1 MLTARHNPS
10 LIGHTEAEATLLAAV
25 ASGRLPH
32 AWLLLGPKGIGKATL
47 AFRFARYLLSG
58 LGEAV
63 KAEAGPSLFGDDE
76 PAAAA
81 PPQSLAL
88 DPDHPIFRRIA
99 AKGHADLMVL
109 DADLA
114 TGRSTVIPADAIR
127 TLGPFLH
134 QTAGEGGRRVVIVDA
149 LDELNPTGAN
159 ALLKLV
165 EEPPAGA
172 VLILVAHS
180 MARVLPTIR
189 SRCRTLRL
197 APLTTADVE
206 AVLAEQA
213 PTEDP
218 AARAQAAHLAEGS
231 PGRALALLDGD
242 GIAIH
247 QAMQQFWQAPARVH
261 AEAMAAL
268 AQMAGQDQVRFGH
281 FSEAFCRHL
290 VNAARTNGGGPAW
303 DALWSDTLHLLDR
316 TEAVYLDRR
325 QVALNRLT
333 AAAKLG

>member
-1 MLTARHNPS
+1 MLTSRTNPA
-10 LIGHTEAEATLLAAV
+10 LIGHADAEATLLAAIE
-25 ASGRLPH
+25 SGRLPH
-32 AWLLLGPKGIGKATL
+32 AWLFLGMKGIGKATL
-47 AFRFARYLLSG
+47 AFRFARFLLAG
-58 LGEAV
+58 GGGAR
-63 KAEAGPSLFGDDE
+63 AEDGAGLFGDE
-76 PAAAA
+76 PSPA
-81 PPQSLAL
+81 PASLAL
-88 DPDHPIFRRIA
+88 DPEHPVFRRVA
-99 AKGHADLMVL
+99 ARGHADLLVL

-114 TGRSTVIPADAIR
+114 TGRSSNIPADAVR

-172 VLILVAHS
+172 VLLLVAHS

-189 SRCRTLRL
+189 SRCRLLRL
-197 APLTTADVE
+197 APLPAEQVQ
-206 AVLAEQA
+206 AVLAEQR
-213 PTEDP
+213 PMEDP
-218 AARAQAAHLAEGS
+218 AALADAAALAEGS
-231 PGRALALLDGD
+231 PGRALALLESE

-247 QAMQQFWQAPARVH
+247 RTLGQFWQAPARVP
-261 AEAMAAL
+261 AEAVQAL
-268 AQMAGQDQVRFGH
+268 AGLAGQDAAHFAH
-281 FSEAFCRHL
+281 FSEGYCRHL
-290 VNAARTNGGGPAW
+290 VHAARNAGGGPAW
-303 DALWSDTLHLLDR
+303 DALWADTLHLFDR

>member
-1 MLTARHNPS
+1 MLAPRLNPN
-10 LIGHTEAEATLLAAV
+10 LIGHPEAEAKLAAAV

-58 LGEAV
+58 IGEA
-63 KAEAGPSLFGDDE
+63 AIDDGPSLFGDPE
-76 PAAAA
+76 PVAA
-81 PPQSLAL
+81 PAQSLAL
-88 DPDHPIFRRIA
+88 DPEHPTFRRIA
-99 AKGHADLMVL
+99 AKGHADLLVL
-109 DADLA
+109 DEDLA
-114 TGRSTVIPADAIR
+114 TGRTTNIPADAVR

-165 EEPPAGA
+165 EEPPTGA

-197 APLTTADVE
+197 APLAADAVE

-218 AARAQAAHLAEGS
+218 AVRAQAALLSEGS

-247 QAMQQFWQAPARVH
+247 QAMQQFWQAPARINP
-261 AEAMAAL
+261 EAIAAL
-268 AQMAGQDQVRFGH
+268 AQMAGQDPVRFGH
-281 FSEAFCRHL
+281 FAEAYCRHL
-290 VNAARTNGGGPAW
+290 VNAARANGGGPAW
-303 DALWSDTLHLLDR
+303 DTLWADTLHLLDR

-333 AAAKLG
+333 AAAKVG

>member
-1 MLTARHNPS
+1 MLTPRLNPS
-10 LIGHTEAEATLLAAV
+10 LIGHADAEAKLLAAI

-58 LGEAV
+58 
-63 KAEAGPSLFGDDE
+63 KADSGDPAGLSLFGDAE
-76 PAAAA
+76 PAAA
-81 PPQSLAL
+81 PEQQSLAL
-88 DPDHPIFRRIA
+88 DPEHPTFRRIA

-114 TGRSTVIPADAIR
+114 TGRSSVIPADAIR

-189 SRCRTLRL
+189 SRCRVLRL
-197 APLTTADVE
+197 SPLADGEVD

-213 PTEDP
+213 PMEDP
-218 AARAQAAHLAEGS
+218 AARSQAAGLAHGS
-231 PGRALALLDGD
+231 PGRALALLEGD
-242 GIAIH
+242 GITIH
-247 QAMQQFWQAPARVH
+247 QAMQQFWRAPSRVQP
-261 AEAMAAL
+261 EALAAL
-268 AQMAGQDQVRFGH
+268 ALMSGQDALRFSH
-281 FSEAFCRHL
+281 FADAFCRHL
-290 VNAARTNGGGPAW
+290 VNAARAQGGGPAW
-303 DALWSDTLHLLDR
+303 DEMWSDTLHLLDR

>member
-1 MLTARHNPS
+1 MRPPRLNPS
-10 LIGHTEAEATLLAAV
+10 LIGHADAEAKLLSAI

-47 AFRFARYLLSG
+47 AFRFARFLLAG
-58 LGEAV
+58 L
-63 KAEAGPSLFGDDE
+63 AEMPEDNGPSLFGDD
-76 PAAAA
+76 PDTAQS

-88 DPDHPIFRRIA
+88 DPEHPTFRRIA

-109 DADLA
+109 DAELA
-114 TGRSTVIPADAIR
+114 TGRTTTIPADAVR
-127 TLGPFLH
+127 TLGHFLH

-165 EEPPAGA
+165 EEPPVGA

-197 APLTTADVE
+197 SPLPADAVE
-206 AVLAEQA
+206 TVLEEQA

-218 AARAQAAHLAEGS
+218 TARTQAALLSEGS
-231 PGRALALLDGD
+231 PGRALALLEGD
-242 GIAIH
+242 GIAIY
-247 QAMQQFWQAPARVH
+247 QAMRQFWLAPARVN
-261 AEAMAAL
+261 AEAIAAL
-268 AQMAGQDQVRFGH
+268 AQMAGQDAVRFSH
-281 FSEAFCRHL
+281 FADAYCRHL
-290 VNAARTNGGGPAW
+290 VDAARDKGGGPTW

-333 AAAKLG
+333 AAAKVG